1 MYSAGQFSKNASE
14 ASKRRKESI
23 ASQKER
29 LQVSSAG
36 GARQQGNASS
46 GGGSSARKAAQQN
59 RAKHRAEFEMQMGMA
74 PHPIRPAKGTS
85 GSSISQQQPQQSS
98 NRRRRNRS
106 GRGVAYI
113 CLGLLGGF
121 FLVTGTLLMAFGF
134 TSDGFS
140 WTSVTIGM
148 ILAYCGICI
157 AFIGFLF
164 LFIFIVMCCTDR
176 RRRRDDRALEKAEYY
191 ERERTDKQ
199 NDTRSEQYCKPT
211 GNRQNG
217 KHETSDAE
225 QKNR

>member
-14 ASKRRKESI
+14 ASKKRKESN
-23 ASQKER
+23 AGQRER
-29 LQVSSAG
+29 LQGSGAG
-36 GARQQGNASS
+36 VARQQGNTSS
-46 GGGSSARKAAQQN
+46 GGGSSARKVAQQN

-74 PHPIRPAKGTS
+74 PHPIRSAKGTS
-85 GSSISQQQPQQSS
+85 GSSISQQQQYS
-98 NRRRRNRS
+98 NRRRRNGS

-121 FLVTGTLLMAFGF
+121 FLVTGTLLLAFGF

-157 AFIGFLF
+157 TFIGFLF
-164 LFIFIVMCCTDR
+164 LFICIVMCCTVR
-176 RRRRDDRALEKAEYY
+176 RRRSDNRALERAEYY
-191 ERERTDKQ
+191 ESEETDKQ
-199 NDTRSEQYCKPT
+199 NNTRSEHYNKT
-211 GNRQNG
+211 TANRQNG
-217 KHETSDAE
+217 KHETSNSE